1 MYMEQAGQTG
11 PDQTSSSPIFS
22 RQLVIKRSLALFDLL
37 LRYLAPV
44 EGDRTFVPPGF
55 DVPTQLA
62 TPWFVLEPLG
72 PEHNER
78 DFEAWTSSVDL
89 IRATPGFEVGSWPHL
104 MTLEE
109 NLGDLQMH
117 ARHFRDREG
126 FTYTVRGPDRDVIGC
141 VDIYPADDAEHD
153 TRILSWVRSSQRELD
168 AVLWREVSGWLERD
182 WPFERVAYAPRG

>member
-1 MYMEQAGQTG
+1 M
-11 PDQTSSSPIFS
+11 
-22 RQLVIKRSLALFDLL
+22 FDLL

-55 DVPTQLA
+55 DVPTQLE
-62 TPWFVLEPLG
+62 TPSLVLEPLG

-78 DFEAWTSSVDL
+78 DFEAWTSSIDH
-89 IRATPGFEVGSWPHL
+89 IRATPGFEGRSWPHL

-109 NLGDLQMH
+109 NLGDLEMH

-126 FTYTVRGPDRDVIGC
+126 FTYTVLGPDRDVIGC
-141 VDIYPADDAEHD
+141 VYIYPADDDEHD
-153 TRILSWVRSSQRELD
+153 ARVLSWVRSSQRELD
-168 AVLWREVSGWLERD
+168 SVLRREVSGWLERD